1 MNFLHTRDTFRK
13 QRPACGFIPSHAGR
27 FGFYYS
33 MAIPHK
39 EHLSH
44 NLCVVLPVKAAFA
57 EWIDEQGEDYES
69 QADDII
75 REWEEYE
82 PDED

>member
-1 MNFLHTRDTFRK
+1 MSFSFSVIFSNKFR
-13 QRPACGFIPSHAGR
+13 
-27 FGFYYS
+27 
-33 MAIPHK
+33 AIPHK

-44 NLCVVLPVKAAFA
+44 NLCVILPVKAAFA